1 MIQKRFKKLKKWFK
15 KIQKDSD
22 VIFSQWFKHFSNM
35 IVFLWKKIKRVFSRG
50 LNLKRVSVLFSFRRF
65 FYPKLSST
73 ASPDF
78 YAIIKFSIVVY
89 GYQKHER
96 FFQYANIFCFL
107 SKSFRVNTETQ
118 KFNYTTTYTEKSSV
132 LNYSKQSHSVWKSQK
147 KSDIF
152 Q

>member
-1 MIQKRFKKLKKWFK
+1 MIKKRFENDEGLKTIQKWFKKMKKWQKGTKVNQNYSKRDSKRFKKIQMWFLVN
-15 KIQKDSD
+15 DSN
-22 VIFSQWFKHFSNM
+22 IFQM
-35 IVFLWKKIKRVFSRG
+35 WKKLFFSRG

-107 SKSFRVNTETQ
+107 SKSFRVNPQCATQ
-118 KFNYTTTYTEKSSV
+118 RKAVF
-132 LNYSKQSHSVWKSQK
+132 
-147 KSDIF
+147 
-152 Q
+152 

>member
-1 MIQKRFKKLKKWFK
+1 MQHPIFPHHFMWFL
-15 KIQKDSD
+15 ST
-22 VIFSQWFKHFSNM
+22 VIPMQVKGNVTTVIDRSN
-35 IVFLWKKIKRVFSRG
+35 LS
-50 LNLKRVSVLFSFRRF
+50 SVLFQTIF
-65 FYPKLSST
+65 FIQSLCSST

-118 KFNYTTTYTEKSSV
+118 NFNYTTTYTEKSSV
-132 LNYSKQSHSVWKSQK
+132 LNYSKQSHSVWKLLK
-147 KSDIF
+147 NVWLFHCAMYIWY
-152 Q
+152 